1 MVPPFQGMPPYG
13 MPPQQMMPSP
23 FTLAMG
29 PTASVA
35 RPAPPSQSTQMLMA
49 MGAKTSDIEKM
60 TTAFVSGIATTVT
73 DDFVGELLKICG
85 KVKSWKRVKDQK
97 GPKGFGFCDFED
109 ADGVLRA
116 LRLLN
121 GIKLGDKTLLVKVDD
136 NTRKYLDKF
145 ETERTSQVVCVF
157 LPAFSKGRGKKKQKK
172 TQDYAQTDLVARELL
187 SEFLE
192 QNGAKQDV
200 GTLTVAPSS
209 SAGSTFYVPSGI
221 RTGENSDLDQSRA
234 ATDLTKKIV
243 RQTVFFCQDPNASRF
258 FQALSQEINKFRQT
272 ASTSGARNEK
282 GAEEEVYACCTIK
295 STTV

>member
-1 MVPPFQGMPPYG
+1 MF
-13 MPPQQMMPSP
+13 S
-23 FTLAMG
+23 
-29 PTASVA
+29 S
-35 RPAPPSQSTQMLMA
+35 
-49 MGAKTSDIEKM
+49 
-60 TTAFVSGIATTVT
+60 
-73 DDFVGELLKICG
+73 LL
-85 KVKSWKRVKDQK
+85 SLK
-97 GPKGFGFCDFED
+97 GG
-109 ADGVLRA
+109 
-116 LRLLN
+116 
-121 GIKLGDKTLLVKVDD
+121 
-136 NTRKYLDKF
+136 
-145 ETERTSQVVCVF
+145 
-157 LPAFSKGRGKKKQKK
+157 GKKNKKKK